1 MKESLPKTVIAHLA
15 QEYICIM
22 AGDGPS
28 RMVDSVYG
36 NSIREKAVRVQPKHS
51 WKAAEADV
59 SPFF

>member
-1 MKESLPKTVIAHLA
+1 
-15 QEYICIM
+15 
-22 AGDGPS
+22 
-28 RMVDSVYG
+28 MVDSVYG